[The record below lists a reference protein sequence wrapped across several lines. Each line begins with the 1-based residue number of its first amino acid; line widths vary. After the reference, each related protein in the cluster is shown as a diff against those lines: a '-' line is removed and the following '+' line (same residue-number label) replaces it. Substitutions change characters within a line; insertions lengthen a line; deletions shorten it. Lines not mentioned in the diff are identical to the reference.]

1 MNANIFCHNLVL
13 TIVIAG
19 WFITFLREG
28 AFQPNLGFGHQVLYL
43 MALLLLL
50 DVGGVFSM
58 RSYKYYL

>member
-1 MNANIFCHNLVL
+1 VL

-58 RSYKYYL
+58 RSYKYNL